1 MMREARPKISALRAE
16 VISIEDE
23 ETKIRDN
30 AEEVSQ
36 EIDAFIDT
44 LINKQTAN
52 LESERRRLKQE
63 VSEKTSLQLSKF
75 HDHKEA
81 LLASLGSLEFA
92 EQSLD
97 PESRNKAEFIRRKA
111 EVASKI
117 TELRSL
123 AEEFR
128 PCEKVIFNLHNA
140 TPKEENVKELGKI
153 TVRGE
158 YCLGMSGGEE
168 GILYTGRAEQWCDFV
183 FNVTRQGSFR
193 SEVRR
198 NFMDHF
204 KVIVWNQ
211 DGEIAF
217 PSSSLENKGNGSR
230 GFRFRPDWSGDYKI
244 SISNEK
250 LFGGEVHG
258 SPFIWKVLP
267 SLQLNSWVCW
277 INSIGRRDYT
287 YLSNS
292 VLEDGQHSWRVRL
305 LVPEGPQDNSHR
317 FLKIGVKHPYRDSF
331 WVWGNG
337 YRSSPHISV
346 PSTISINSVQRG
358 DLFICFL
365 DLDKGELKI
374 YNDRTRESDTWRDV
388 EAPVN
393 IYLHPDSLFL
403 STHFGV

>member
-1 MMREARPKISALRAE
+1 
-16 VISIEDE
+16 
-23 ETKIRDN
+23 
-30 AEEVSQ
+30 
-36 EIDAFIDT
+36 
-44 LINKQTAN
+44 
-52 LESERRRLKQE
+52 
-63 VSEKTSLQLSKF
+63 
-75 HDHKEA
+75 
-81 LLASLGSLEFA
+81 
-92 EQSLD
+92 
-97 PESRNKAEFIRRKA
+97 
-111 EVASKI
+111 
-117 TELRSL
+117 
-123 AEEFR
+123 
-128 PCEKVIFNLHNA
+128 
-140 TPKEENVKELGKI
+140 
-153 TVRGE
+153 
-158 YCLGMSGGEE
+158 
-168 GILYTGRAEQWCDFV
+168 
-183 FNVTRQGSFR
+183 
-193 SEVRR
+193 
-198 NFMDHF
+198 MDQF

-346 PSTISINSVQRG
+346 PSTISINSFQRG

-374 YNDRTRESDTWRDV
+374 YNDRTRESDTWHDV

-403 STHFGV
+403 SSHFAV